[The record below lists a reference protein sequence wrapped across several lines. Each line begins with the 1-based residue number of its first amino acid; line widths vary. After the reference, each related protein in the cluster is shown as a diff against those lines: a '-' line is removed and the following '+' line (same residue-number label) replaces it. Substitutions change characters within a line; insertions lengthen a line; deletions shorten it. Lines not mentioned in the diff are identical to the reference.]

1 MGLLKDEVVAVLK
14 QHAVDFQIF
23 DHEPV
28 MTCDAQASALKDV
41 EGLVTKNLFL
51 RDKKRRQYL
60 ITALPETKVD
70 IKVLSARLGCG
81 KGGLSWASE
90 ELLAE
95 SLQVEP
101 GCVTP
106 LALANVDTCK
116 HVLLLVDKQLRSC
129 GKKFFV
135 HPIVNSASVLIDCE
149 GLDKFLRGIGREPI
163 YVDLEADPKIDRDNP
178 PDLKQYAD
186 TVEAPPKAD
195 DDAASS
201 TVSSATPSASSS
213 QVNLA
218 AAGAA
223 APAAAKNAA
232 PAKPKKGSSNS
243 KAAVVKQS
251 DAEHHIKLTNVVS
264 RTEELIDM
272 VAQALIGKSAADAA
286 ADSYVLRRLKADV
299 QMQLTAFK
307 NAAYTA
313 GYTAGKEEV
322 VAYATKRYA

>member
-1 MGLLKDEVVAVLK
+1 M
-14 QHAVDFQIF
+14 VD
-23 DHEPV
+23 
-28 MTCDAQASALKDV
+28 
-41 EGLVTKNLFL
+41 GLVTKNLFL

-60 ITALPETKVD
+60 ITALPDTKVD

-106 LALANVDTCK
+106 LALANVDSCK
-116 HVLLLVDKQLRSC
+116 HVLLLIDSKLQQS
-129 GKKFFV
+129 GQKFFV
-135 HPIVNSASVLIDCE
+135 HPIVNSASVLVDCD

-186 TVEAPPKAD
+186 TVEAPPKD

-201 TVSSATPSASSS
+201 TVSSTTPSASSS

-218 AAGAA
+218 AAVAVPKAAVPPKAKKASNSSSKA
-223 APAAAKNAA
+223 APA
-232 PAKPKKGSSNS
+232 
-243 KAAVVKQS
+243 KQS

-272 VAQALIGKSAADAA
+272 VAQALTGKSAADAA
-286 ADSYVLRRLKADV
+286 ADSYVLRRLTADV

-313 GYTAGKEEV
+313 GYTAGKEEI